1 MKALFSLT
9 IMASIF
15 GLLACSAFA
24 APASLFG

>member
-15 GLLACSAFA
+15 ALLACSALA
-24 APASLFG
+24 APTSLFG